1 MAVLCAAPVPRV
13 DVLLRILP
21 GEVAVVVRLPQVLGA
36 RLAGMT
42 ILHVETTG
50 ITRIP
55 VYISFHEVRVWWGLN
70 LLCLGRRRIISS
82 ACGRRWSH
90 VPWCPRRRDRC
101 DGGCTSCIECGW
113 AAAITSSTPSSLSA
127 AATLVGASES
137 VGGKWGRRWKSVG
150 GKCGRR
156 LRRTASLSSDATSCV
171 PPIERKSGHLFHH
184 SMLILME

>member
-1 MAVLCAAPVPRV
+1 MAVLRAAPVPRV

-42 ILHVETTG
+42 IRHVETTG

-55 VYISFHEVRVWWGLN
+55 VCISFHEVRVRWGLD
-70 LLCLGRRRIISS
+70 LLCLGRQRIISS

-90 VPWCPRRRDRC
+90 VPWCPPRHDRC

-113 AAAITSSTPSSLSA
+113 AAATTLSMSLSLSA
-127 AATLVGASES
+127 AATVVGASKS

-156 LRRTASLSSDATSCV
+156 LRRTASLSSDAVSRV
-171 PPIERKSGHLFHH
+171 ALIERKSCHLFHH